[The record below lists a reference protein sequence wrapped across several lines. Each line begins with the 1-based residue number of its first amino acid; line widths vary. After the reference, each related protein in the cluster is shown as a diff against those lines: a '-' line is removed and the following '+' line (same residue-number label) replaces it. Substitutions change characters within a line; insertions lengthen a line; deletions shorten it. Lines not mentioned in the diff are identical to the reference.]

1 MNHIKEALS
10 NIIQG
15 NLDEMRQNFKT
26 ALMEK
31 AVQHLEEKKIDI
43 AQSYFAQLDEQQ
55 LTPSQAVDYGRGLSM
70 ANKPFGRPGFNMGG
84 RTAMTG
90 SGTTSIPAAGGTARV
105 TANVVDDP
113 KNNYN
118 QSTVT
123 ATRPSGSPIA
133 SMRSDAAGPRLTSVG
148 TRRVNEAEDKDE
160 DDKNEKEMTPAIMP
174 KKKMIARK
182 MTKKA

>member
-1 MNHIKEALS
+1 MNYIKEALS
-10 NIIQG
+10 NIIEG
-15 NLDEMRQNFKT
+15 NLDAMRQNFSS

-31 AVQHLEEKKIDI
+31 AVQKLEEKKIDI
-43 AQSYFAQLDEQQ
+43 AESYFAQIDEQQ

-90 SGTTSIPAAGGTARV
+90 SGTTSIPGAGGTAKV

-148 TRRVNEAEDKDE
+148 TRRVNEESKE
-160 DDKNEKEMTPAIMP
+160 DDEKNEREEKSVAIP
-174 KKKMIARK
+174 PRK
-182 MTKKA
+182 MLVRKMKKA

>member
-43 AQSYFAQLDEQQ
+43 AQSYFAQLDEQELSSATAYQ
-55 LTPSQAVDYGRGLSM
+55 MGRGVEM
-70 ANKPFGRPGFNMGG
+70 IAKKPFGRPGFNMAG
-84 RTAMTG
+84 RSAAT
-90 SGTTSIPAAGGTARV
+90 GTTQGTVPGMGTAKV
-105 TANVVDDP
+105 TANRVDAP
-113 KNNYN
+113 GYT

-123 ATRPSGSPIA
+123 ATRPSGSPIVTA
-133 SMRSDAAGPRLTSVG
+133 RMDSSGARMTSIRG
-148 TRRVNEAEDKDE
+148 RPVNEAEDKDE
-160 DDKNEKEMTPAIMP
+160 DDKNEREMSPAIMP

-182 MTKKA
+182 MMKKD